1 MTTHALPLEFGA
13 GGTEPVRSRALQV
26 WWAIYLLLNPLYL
39 FPSGGLQPAHLFL
52 VSTFP
57 IAFALWIRRLPH
69 HPDLYLA
76 AGGFLAYAV
85 LINTLCFMQYY
96 SSEFLMSSCYT
107 AYNMIILAIIAAAF
121 RDRASAMAQTTRAV
135 LLVTLAG
142 EAAFVLVVG
151 DQGYGRAMG
160 TFNDPNQMG
169 YWALLTAVSFFVVR
183 EGRALRLADLLALL
197 LAGLVVFFSVSRAAI
212 LGFSTLV
219 ALVALFSRFNPRRVL
234 AGLAVLVV
242 AVMLTRMV
250 DVGLDQSYQSVL
262 NFAEKRFASKDT
274 ANDSLAER
282 GYARLW
288 LFPDYLLFGAGDG
301 LYPQRFN
308 LANET
313 HSTIGSILF
322 AYGIVGLTLFGIL
335 LYVLVRRANWFR
347 ITLLLPIMIYGI
359 AQQGVRFSMFW
370 TFLAL
375 VFAMSHTED
384 DHESVFVKP

>member
-1 MTTHALPLEFGA
+1 M
-13 GGTEPVRSRALQV
+13 
-26 WWAIYLLLNPLYL
+26 
-39 FPSGGLQPAHLFL
+39 
-52 VSTFP
+52 
-57 IAFALWIRRLPH
+57 
-69 HPDLYLA
+69 
-76 AGGFLAYAV
+76 
-85 LINTLCFMQYY
+85 
-96 SSEFLMSSCYT
+96 
-107 AYNMIILAIIAAAF
+107 
-121 RDRASAMAQTTRAV
+121 

-142 EAAFVLVVG
+142 EAAFVLAVG

-183 EGRALRLADLLALL
+183 DGRSLRLADLVALL
-197 LAGLVVFFSVSRAAI
+197 LAGLVIFFSVSRAAI

-219 ALVALFSRFNPRRVL
+219 TLVILFSRINPRRVL
-234 AGLAVLVV
+234 AGLAILVV
-242 AVMLTRMV
+242 AVLLTRLV
-250 DVGLDQSYQSVL
+250 DVGVDQSYQSVL

-288 LFPDYLLFGAGDG
+288 LFPEYLLFGAGDG

-313 HSTIGSILF
+313 HSTVGSILF
-322 AYGIVGLTLFGIL
+322 AYGVVGLSLFGVL

-347 ITLLLPIMIYGI
+347 ITLLLPVMIYGI

-375 VFAMSHTED
+375 VFALSHPED
-384 DHESVFVKP
+384 DHDDIFVKT